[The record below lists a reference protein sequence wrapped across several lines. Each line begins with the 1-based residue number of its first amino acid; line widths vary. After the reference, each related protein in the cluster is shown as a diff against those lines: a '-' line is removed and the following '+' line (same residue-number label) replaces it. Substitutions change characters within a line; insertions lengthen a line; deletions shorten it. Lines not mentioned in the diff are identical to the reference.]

1 MPRYQEMKLTLHSAC
16 LLVLLLGWGSFLNA
30 ESPGM
35 ADLGSGFIHANLKKG
50 DSREVVLD
58 KLRKASFI
66 QIYEERDRELV
77 KCAVRWNG
85 FRYEL
90 TCKLEKGKL
99 ALCLIEGAKGW
110 QFSFYDEV
118 LNPQWKNLRE
128 RLVAKYG
135 EKRESRAFPKLKQVP
150 MGDPGGYVTD
160 TWDLKDRLMMLTV
173 QSFKIK
179 DCCTNKMV
187 EYSSCTLL
195 IQPK

>member
-1 MPRYQEMKLTLHSAC
+1 MKFKP
-16 LLVLLLGWGSFLNA
+16 SFLFPFLFLFAGIVSLLA

-35 ADLGSGFIHANLKKG
+35 SKLGSGFIYSDLKVG

-58 KLRKASFI
+58 KLRKGSFV
-66 QIYEERDRELV
+66 QIYEEKDRGLI
-77 KCAVRWNG
+77 KCSVRWNG

-90 TCKLEKGKL
+90 TCKLVNDKL
-99 ALCLIEGAKGW
+99 ELCLIEGQKGW

-135 EKRESRAFPKLKQVP
+135 KDRKFRDFPKLKQVP
-150 MGDPGGYVTD
+150 MGDPGGFITD
-160 TWDLKDRLMMLTV
+160 SWDLSDRLLMLTV

-187 EYSSCTLL
+187 EYSCCTLL
-195 IQPK
+195 IQPKQVK

>member
-1 MPRYQEMKLTLHSAC
+1 MKFRFLFLIQLFFLWPGVSTLC
-16 LLVLLLGWGSFLNA
+16 A
-30 ESPGM
+30 ESPSM
-35 ADLGSGFIHANLKKG
+35 SDLGSGFIYSDLQVG

-58 KLRKASFI
+58 KLRKANFL

-77 KCAVRWNG
+77 KCSVRWNG

-99 ALCLIEGAKGW
+99 TLCLVEGQKGW
-110 QFSFYDEV
+110 QFSFFEEV
-118 LNPQWKNLRE
+118 LHPQWQNLRE
-128 RLVAKYG
+128 RLVKKYG
-135 EKRESRAFPKLKQVP
+135 AKREFRDFPKLKQVP

-160 TWDLKDRLMMLTV
+160 TWELSDRLLMLTV
-173 QSFKIK
+173 QSFKVK

-187 EYSSCTLL
+187 EYSCCTLL

>member
-1 MPRYQEMKLTLHSAC
+1 MKFRTF
-16 LLVLLLGWGSFLNA
+16 VLCQLIILSLGVSSLFA

-35 ADLGSGFIHANLKKG
+35 SDLGSGFIYSDLQLG
-50 DSREVVLD
+50 DSREVVLG
-58 KLRKASFI
+58 KLRKASFV

-77 KCAVRWNG
+77 KCSVRWNG

-99 ALCLIEGAKGW
+99 TLCLVEGQKGW
-110 QFSFYDEV
+110 QFSFFDEI
-118 LNPQWKNLRE
+118 LNPQWQNLRE
-128 RLVAKYG
+128 RLVKKYG
-135 EKRESRAFPKLKQVP
+135 AKREFRNFPKLKQVP

-160 TWDLKDRLMMLTV
+160 TWDLSDRLLMLTI

-187 EYSSCTLL
+187 EYSCCTLL

>member
-1 MPRYQEMKLTLHSAC
+1 MKFQPFF
-16 LLVLLLGWGSFLNA
+16 LLPFLFLFAGIVSLLA

-35 ADLGSGFIHANLKKG
+35 SKLGSGFIYSDLKVG

-58 KLRKASFI
+58 KLRKGSFV
-66 QIYEERDRELV
+66 QIYEEKDRGLI
-77 KCAVRWNG
+77 KCSVRWNG

-90 TCKLEKGKL
+90 TCKLVNDKL
-99 ALCLIEGAKGW
+99 ELCLIEGQKGW

-135 EKRESRAFPKLKQVP
+135 KDRKFRDFPKLKQVP
-150 MGDPGGYVTD
+150 MGDPGGFITD
-160 TWDLKDRLMMLTV
+160 SWDLSDRLLMLTV

-187 EYSSCTLL
+187 EYSCCTLL
-195 IQPK
+195 IQPKQVK

>member
-1 MPRYQEMKLTLHSAC
+1 MKLRTLALGQLIVLSLGFSS
-16 LLVLLLGWGSFLNA
+16 LLA

-35 ADLGSGFIHANLKKG
+35 SDLGSGFIYTDLQVG
-50 DSREVVLD
+50 DSREVVLG
-58 KLRKASFI
+58 KLRKASFV

-77 KCAVRWNG
+77 KCSVRWNG

-90 TCKLEKGKL
+90 TCKLVKDKL
-99 ALCLIEGAKGW
+99 TLCLVEGQKGW
-110 QFSFYDEV
+110 QFSFFDEV
-118 LNPQWKNLRE
+118 LNPQGQNLRE
-128 RLVAKYG
+128 RLVNKYG
-135 EKRESRAFPKLKQVP
+135 SKRKFRNFPKLKQVP

-160 TWDLKDRLMMLTV
+160 TWDLPDRLLMLTV

-187 EYSSCTLL
+187 EYSCCTLL

>member
-1 MPRYQEMKLTLHSAC
+1 MKFR
-16 LLVLLLGWGSFLNA
+16 LLFLIQFFLLSSGVFPLCA
-30 ESPGM
+30 ESPAM
-35 ADLGSGFIHANLKKG
+35 SDLGSGFIYSDLQVG

-58 KLRKASFI
+58 KLRKANFL

-77 KCAVRWNG
+77 KCSVRWNG

-99 ALCLIEGAKGW
+99 TLCLVEGQKGW
-110 QFSFYDEV
+110 QFSFFEEV
-118 LNPQWKNLRE
+118 LHPQWQNLRE
-128 RLVAKYG
+128 RLVKKYG
-135 EKRESRAFPKLKQVP
+135 AKREFRDFPKLKQVP

-160 TWDLKDRLMMLTV
+160 TWDLSDRLLMLTV

-187 EYSSCTLL
+187 EYSCCTLL

>member
-1 MPRYQEMKLTLHSAC
+1 MKFQP
-16 LLVLLLGWGSFLNA
+16 SFLFSFLFLSAGIVSALA

-35 ADLGSGFIHANLKKG
+35 SELGSGFIYSDLKTG
-50 DSREVVLD
+50 DSREVVMD
-58 KLRKASFI
+58 KLRKGSFI
-66 QIYEERDRELV
+66 QIYEEKDRDLI
-77 KCAVRWNG
+77 KCSVRWNG

-90 TCKLEKGKL
+90 TCKLVNDKL
-99 ALCLIEGAKGW
+99 ELCLIEGQKGW

-135 EKRESRAFPKLKQVP
+135 KDRKFRDFPKLKQVP
-150 MGDPGGYVTD
+150 MGDPGGFITD
-160 TWDLKDRLMMLTV
+160 TWDLNDRLLMLTV

-187 EYSSCTLL
+187 QYSCCTLL
-195 IQPK
+195 IQPKQGK

>member
-1 MPRYQEMKLTLHSAC
+1 MKLRTLALGQLIVLSLGLSS
-16 LLVLLLGWGSFLNA
+16 LLA
-30 ESPGM
+30 ESPAM
-35 ADLGSGFIHANLKKG
+35 SDLGSGFIYSDLQVG
-50 DSREVVLD
+50 DSREVVLG
-58 KLRKASFI
+58 KLRKASFV

-77 KCAVRWNG
+77 KCSVRWNG

-90 TCKLEKGKL
+90 TCKLVKDKL
-99 ALCLIEGAKGW
+99 TLCLVEGQKGW

-118 LNPQWKNLRE
+118 LNPQWQNLRE
-128 RLVAKYG
+128 CLVNKYG
-135 EKRESRAFPKLKQVP
+135 SQRKFRDFPKLKQVP

-160 TWDLKDRLMMLTV
+160 TWDLPDRLLMLTV

-187 EYSSCTLL
+187 EYSCCTLL

>member
-1 MPRYQEMKLTLHSAC
+1 MKIRFF
-16 LLVLLLGWGSFLNA
+16 FLIQMFFLWPGVSPLCA
-30 ESPGM
+30 ESPSM
-35 ADLGSGFIHANLKKG
+35 SDLGSGFIYSDLQVG

-58 KLRKASFI
+58 KLRKANFL

-77 KCAVRWNG
+77 KCSVRWNG

-99 ALCLIEGAKGW
+99 TLCLVEGQKGW
-110 QFSFYDEV
+110 QFSFFEEV
-118 LNPQWKNLRE
+118 LHPQWQNLRE
-128 RLVAKYG
+128 RLVKKYG
-135 EKRESRAFPKLKQVP
+135 AKREFRDFPKLKQVP

-160 TWDLKDRLMMLTV
+160 TWDLSDRLLMLTV

-187 EYSSCTLL
+187 EYSCCTLL

>member
-1 MPRYQEMKLTLHSAC
+1 MKFQS
-16 LLVLLLGWGSFLNA
+16 SFLLPFLFLFSGIVSLLA

-35 ADLGSGFIHANLKKG
+35 SELGSGFIYSDLKAG

-58 KLRKASFI
+58 KLRKGSFI
-66 QIYEERDRELV
+66 QIYEERDRGLI
-77 KCAVRWNG
+77 KCSVRWNG

-90 TCKLEKGKL
+90 TCKLVNDKL
-99 ALCLIEGAKGW
+99 ELCLIEGQKGW
-110 QFSFYDEV
+110 QFSFYDEI

-135 EKRESRAFPKLKQVP
+135 KDRKFRDFPKLKQVP
-150 MGDPGGYVTD
+150 MGDPGGFITD
-160 TWDLKDRLMMLTV
+160 SWDLSDRLLMLTV

-187 EYSSCTLL
+187 EYSCCTLL
-195 IQPK
+195 IQPKQGK

>member
-1 MPRYQEMKLTLHSAC
+1 MNFRKKLLFLCSSLILATP
-16 LLVLLLGWGSFLNA
+16 LLKA

-35 ADLGSGFIHANLKKG
+35 AEVGSAVIYSDLKVG
-50 DSREVVLD
+50 DSREVVLE

-77 KCAVRWNG
+77 KCSVRWNG

-90 TCKLEKGKL
+90 TCKLENNKL
-99 ALCLIEGAKGW
+99 KLCLIEGQKGW
-110 QFSFYDEV
+110 QFSFYEEI
-118 LNPQWKNLRE
+118 LHPQWTNLRE
-128 RLVAKYG
+128 RLVQKYG
-135 EKRESRAFPKLKQVP
+135 ANRELRNFPKLKDVP

-160 TWDLKDRLMMLTV
+160 TWELKDRLLMLTV
-173 QSFKIK
+173 QSFKVK

>member
-1 MPRYQEMKLTLHSAC
+1 MMKFRTFVFSQLT
-16 LLVLLLGWGSFLNA
+16 VLSLGFSSLFA

-35 ADLGSGFIHANLKKG
+35 SDLGSGFIYSDLKVG
-50 DSREVVLD
+50 DSREVVLG

-77 KCAVRWNG
+77 KCSVRWNG

-99 ALCLIEGAKGW
+99 TLCLIEGQKGW
-110 QFSFYDEV
+110 QFSFFDEV
-118 LNPQWKNLRE
+118 LNPQWQNLRE
-128 RLVAKYG
+128 RLVKKYG
-135 EKRESRAFPKLKQVP
+135 SKREFRDFPKLKQVP

-160 TWDLKDRLMMLTV
+160 TWDLSDRLLMLTV
-173 QSFKIK
+173 QSFKVK

-187 EYSSCTLL
+187 EYSCCTLL

>member
-1 MPRYQEMKLTLHSAC
+1 MKFR
-16 LLVLLLGWGSFLNA
+16 FLFLIQLFFLWPGVSRLCA
-30 ESPGM
+30 ESPSM
-35 ADLGSGFIHANLKKG
+35 SDLGSGFIYSDLQVG

-58 KLRKASFI
+58 KLRKANFL

-77 KCAVRWNG
+77 KCSVRWNG

-90 TCKLEKGKL
+90 TSKLEKGKL
-99 ALCLIEGAKGW
+99 TLCLVEGQKGW
-110 QFSFYDEV
+110 QFSFFEEV
-118 LNPQWKNLRE
+118 LHPQWQNLRE
-128 RLVAKYG
+128 RLVKKYG
-135 EKRESRAFPKLKQVP
+135 AKREFRDFPKLKQVP

-160 TWDLKDRLMMLTV
+160 TWDLSDRLLMLTV

-187 EYSSCTLL
+187 EYSCCTLL

>member
-1 MPRYQEMKLTLHSAC
+1 MKLRTLA
-16 LLVLLLGWGSFLNA
+16 LGQLIVLSLGLSSLTA

-35 ADLGSGFIHANLKKG
+35 SNLGSGFIYSDLQVG
-50 DSREVVLD
+50 DSREVVLG
-58 KLRKASFI
+58 KLRKASFV

-77 KCAVRWNG
+77 KCTVRWNG

-90 TCKLEKGKL
+90 TCKLVKDKL
-99 ALCLIEGAKGW
+99 TLCLVEGQKGW
-110 QFSFYDEV
+110 QFSFFDEV
-118 LNPQWKNLRE
+118 LNPQWQNLRE
-128 RLVAKYG
+128 RLVNKYG
-135 EKRESRAFPKLKQVP
+135 SQRKFRDFPKLKQVP

-160 TWDLKDRLMMLTV
+160 TWDLPDRLLMLTV

-187 EYSSCTLL
+187 EYSCCTLL